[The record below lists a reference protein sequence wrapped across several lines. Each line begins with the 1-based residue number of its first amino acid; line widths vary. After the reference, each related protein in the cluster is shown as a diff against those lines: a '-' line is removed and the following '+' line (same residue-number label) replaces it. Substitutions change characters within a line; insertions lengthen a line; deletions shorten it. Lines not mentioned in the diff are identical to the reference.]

1 MYGKTRKLPKPFMK
15 PKKELSK
22 QQKELLKQHKPHHT
36 NKHMDEMKKH
46 MKKGFCFQQAHT
58 IAMKNVG
65 K

>member
-1 MYGKTRKLPKPFMK
+1 MK